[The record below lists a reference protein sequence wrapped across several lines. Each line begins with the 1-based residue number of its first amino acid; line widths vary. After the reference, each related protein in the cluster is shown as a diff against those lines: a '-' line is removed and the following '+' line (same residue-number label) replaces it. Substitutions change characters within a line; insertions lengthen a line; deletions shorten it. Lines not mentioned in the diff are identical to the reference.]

1 MLKIRLGAML
11 LVNATVSVCAALL
24 VSEAMTRVMSVYEHW
39 QLLRASLIAMF
50 ISVVL
55 MYSVRCY
62 AGTVPVPYADAVS
75 DVHRYIR
82 GRGLVYSERHG
93 TFTVRLGKYS
103 SAKVHVRGCQDG
115 AEVFFSPY
123 GTQNGRG
130 LVIILAVLGYSLPVA
145 LAISVRFALSARL
158 FASEVLAHLSAP
170 GRSIA
175 ESQTRETTKELLE
188 TSLTEARRIALE
200 TYEARRSDYHDYVLL
215 LVMGCIAAA
224 VLGLILLLM
233 HHDSPIAPEFG
244 LWLLGSAAAASAA
257 ALSGIWMLRR
267 RMTPEIDHLREWVE
281 RLELQLVVESMETPL
296 DEQSETSFEVLAAV
310 GKELPGWLSSR
321 RRSGSFFHP
330 WTSML
335 ILVLGFLTYSFV
347 MSGITWQ
354 GFGKTSWVSF
364 LAAAVTA
371 TLAVYLHRWMKKTVA
386 AERAQFCDGWRSR
399 WDAMMSDSD
408 RLLGEG

>member
-1 MLKIRLGAML
+1 MLKVRLGAML
-11 LVNATVSVCAALL
+11 LVNAAVSVCAALL
-24 VSEAMTRVMSVYEHW
+24 ISEAMTRVMSFYEYW

-75 DVHRYIR
+75 AAHRYIR
-82 GRGLVYSERHG
+82 GRGMVYSERHG
-93 TFTVRLGKYS
+93 TFTVRLGKYA
-103 SAKVHVRGCQDG
+103 SAKVYVKGRQDG
-115 AEVFFSPY
+115 VEVSYSPY

-130 LVIILAVLGYSLPVA
+130 LVVILAVLVYTLPVA
-145 LAISVRFALSARL
+145 LAVSLRFALSAKL
-158 FASEVLAHLSAP
+158 FAYEVVAHLSDP
-170 GRSIA
+170 VRREA
-175 ESQTRETTKELLE
+175 ECQERETIKEMLE
-188 TSLTEARRIALE
+188 TSLTEARRVALE
-200 TYEARRSDYHDYVLL
+200 TYEARRSDYHGYVLL
-215 LVMGCIAAA
+215 YVTGCIMAT
-224 VLGLILLLM
+224 VLGLILLLFY
-233 HHDSPIAPEFG
+233 HDSQGIPEFG
-244 LWLLGSAAAASAA
+244 LWLAGSAAAASAA
-257 ALSGIWMLRR
+257 VLSGLWALKR
-267 RMTPEIDHLREWVE
+267 RMSPEIEHLRGWVE
-281 RLELQLVVESMETPL
+281 RLELQLVAESMETPL

-310 GKELPGWLSSR
+310 GKELPGWLSGR

-386 AERAQFCDGWRSR
+386 AERARFCDGWRSR